1 MSAAAMI
8 EPRTSLSARSI
19 LSSTLVLMAESV
31 SCVIMSEA
39 SLDVFL
45 KNHPSKE
52 NGLNYRKTNDKSLH
66 EALTR
71 DFIGLA

>member
-1 MSAAAMI
+1 M
-8 EPRTSLSARSI
+8 
-19 LSSTLVLMAESV
+19 
-31 SCVIMSEA
+31 MSET

-52 NGLNYRKTNDKSLH
+52 NGLNYRKTDDKSLH